1 MSPRSQEVSNIRHGE
16 NRTRDDRATQR
27 EQNVEGSGLV
37 GTVMDF
43 GSVRQLPSEFGVS
56 HQEGTLGSVF
66 KGARVTETADAR
78 LPHRQTITIV

>member
-1 MSPRSQEVSNIRHGE
+1 MMTERLQK
-16 NRTRDDRATQR
+16 

-43 GSVRQLPSEFGVS
+43 GSARQRPPALGVS

-66 KGARVTETADAR
+66 KGARVTETADAG